1 MTDEMLSPE
10 AVEMLQEYSSQIVA
24 MTDLPIE
31 WMMIDGVPL
40 GFTHEVCRLPE
51 TPVTSLLA
59 QYMEAKFRPYVI
71 PEDILQKTLVVF
83 GNEDPEFMMAQ
94 SPVRELAKTLGFQIK
109 TCLDKASF
117 FEAVKETGPEL
128 LIIDTHGGV
137 DETTHN
143 SFIMMGN
150 DIVTGD
156 DVVNSGIGPQ
166 LVFLSACNTFTT
178 YNTINTIA
186 NAFFQIGA
194 NAVTTSYMPLHVLP
208 ATVLYI
214 RLLRNLNEAAH
225 KNIHLNWLSFISHLM
240 RTSYIHAPIGK
251 KENLNL
257 KKETLD
263 TLSELAVQSMFFD
276 KRREVYEKLNDKKFT
291 KNLNC
296 NYEYVIPHY
305 LMYST
310 LGRADLI
317 FFQSSLDDIMPEF
330 PQ

>member
-1 MTDEMLSPE
+1 
-10 AVEMLQEYSSQIVA
+10 
-24 MTDLPIE
+24 
-31 WMMIDGVPL
+31 
-40 GFTHEVCRLPE
+40 
-51 TPVTSLLA
+51 
-59 QYMEAKFRPYVI
+59 MEEKFRPYVI

-83 GNEDPEFMMAQ
+83 GNEDPEFVMAQ
-94 SPVRELAKTLGFQIK
+94 LPVRELAKTLGFQIK
-109 TCLDKASF
+109 TCLNKSSF
-117 FEAVKETGPEL
+117 FEAIKETGPEL

-143 SFIMMGN
+143 SFIMMGD
-150 DIVTGD
+150 DIITGD
-156 DVVNSGIGPQ
+156 DVVNSGICPQ

-186 NAFFQIGA
+186 NAFSQIGA

-214 RLLRNLNEAAH
+214 RLLRNLNKPAH

-263 TLSELAVQSMFFD
+263 TLSELSVQSMNFG
-276 KRREVYEKLNDKKFT
+276 KRREVYEKLNNKEFT
-291 KNLNC
+291 KSLNY
-296 NYEYVIPHY
+296 NYEYIIPHY

-310 LGRADLI
+310 LGRADIIL
-317 FFQSSLDDIMPEF
+317 FKSSLDNIMMS
-330 PQ
+330 